1 MRGLMSIKA
10 ILFDF
15 DDTLGDR
22 ETYTHRTYCGKID
35 EIMPDAEPWF
45 RESVIQ
51 QCLIYDQHGDVPK
64 EYVRDMILEQFGI
77 DLGEDFRLYWR
88 AHQPLNV
95 VLYEDAIG
103 TIAEL
108 KKRGYKIGILTN
120 GESQSQRNKVES
132 TGLMEW
138 IDALTISGDTET
150 RKPEPEIFWMTA
162 EKLGLKPEECAFV
175 GDMFRNDIYGAWR
188 AGMMPVWIWPHSE
201 RRYAEVDVTRIQHLS
216 ELLDIFQ

>member
-1 MRGLMSIKA
+1 MSIKA